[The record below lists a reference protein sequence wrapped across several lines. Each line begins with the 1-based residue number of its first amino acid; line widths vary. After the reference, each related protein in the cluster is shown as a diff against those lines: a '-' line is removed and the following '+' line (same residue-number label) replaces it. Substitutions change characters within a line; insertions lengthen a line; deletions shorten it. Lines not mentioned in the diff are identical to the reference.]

1 MPIDLD
7 KIKDELKLLPNFNDQ
22 ICLQGVTDNP
32 DPFFGCGT
40 ISNIKPYKETDFT
53 EPNFNLPYINSIIE
67 ELNSL
72 NLSRDTDR
80 MIESSA
86 SNIIES
92 AINLLNRI
100 GNTYDDATAGE
111 LERRFLNSIKS
122 GDPRKFK
129 RGIQKVIESK
139 SNDK

>member
-1 MPIDLD
+1 M
-7 KIKDELKLLPNFNDQ
+7 KKR
-22 ICLQGVTDNP
+22 TR
-32 DPFFGCGT
+32 
-40 ISNIKPYKETDFT
+40 
-53 EPNFNLPYINSIIE
+53 SILE

-72 NLSRDTDR
+72 NLTRDTDR
-80 MIESSA
+80 MIETSA
-86 SNIIES
+86 NNIIES

-100 GNTYDDATAGE
+100 GNTYDDVTASE

-139 SNDK
+139 NNDK